1 MNNKLPPIK
10 PLDFVSPKNNLNK
23 VGIIKEISSFTSNKE
38 LFYTASVEWLNGSD
52 GLKSAWW
59 GMDEIIIIDSLP
71 RLLSRIASH
80 PFGTGKSYI
89 NECFPK

>member
-52 GLKSAWW
+52 V
-59 GMDEIIIIDSLP
+59 
-71 RLLSRIASH
+71 LS
-80 PFGTGKSYI
+80 
-89 NECFPK
+89 